1 MKPWIKWTAA
11 GLMLAL
17 LAAGTLRT
25 LSARKTKQAALEAQ
39 QIAQKTQV
47 SIDLLPTDVVQVQNL
62 DMTLSVALAGPI
74 VAVNTAWVKARVA
87 GELQGLSVRA
97 GDFVKVDQ
105 VLGHIDPTES
115 TARLNQAQQQAQ
127 AAKAQVDIALRSHEN
142 NQALVVQGFISSTA
156 LASSQANLAATQA
169 NYAAAQAAADVAT
182 KSLSDT
188 TLRAPLAGQ
197 VAQKLAQNGERV
209 AIDARLVEIVDL
221 SHLELEAALSASDAV
236 QVKVGQKAQLK
247 VEGTPQPVAAQVV
260 RINPSVSTGSRAVLV
275 YLSIDAGSALRQGLF
290 AEGSLA
296 TSTQRTLAVP
306 LSAMR
311 TDKPK
316 PYVQSIQ
323 DKQVQHLVVELGQRS
338 ESGGQTQVA
347 IAGVPA
353 GTRLIAGTVGVLREG
368 TLVNVTVP
376 APETR

>member
-11 GLMLAL
+11 GLLLAL

-25 LSARKTKQAALEAQ
+25 LSARQTKQAALEAQ
-39 QIAQKTQV
+39 QITQKTQV
-47 SIDLLPTDVVQVQNL
+47 SIDLLPTDLVQVQSL
-62 DMTLSVALAGPI
+62 DLTLNVALAGP
-74 VAVNTAWVKARVA
+74 VLAVNTAWIKARVA

-97 GDFVKVDQ
+97 GDFVKAGQ

-115 TARLNQAQQQAQ
+115 AARLNQAQQQAQ
-127 AAKAQVDIALRSHEN
+127 AARAQVDIAQRSHDN
-142 NQALVVQGFISSTA
+142 NQALVAQGFISSTA
-156 LASSQANLAATQA
+156 LASSQANLAAAQA
-169 NYAAAQAAADVAT
+169 NYAAAQAASDVAV

-188 TLRAPLAGQ
+188 VLHAPITGQ

-209 AIDARLVEIVDL
+209 AIDTRLVEIVDL
-221 SHLELEAALSASDAV
+221 SHLELEAALSANDAA

-260 RINPSVSTGSRAVLV
+260 RINPNVSTGSRAVLV
-275 YLSIDAGSALRQGLF
+275 YLAIDTGAALRQGLF

-296 TSTQRTLAVP
+296 TGTQRTLAVP
-306 LSAMR
+306 LTAVR
-311 TDKPK
+311 TNKPK

-323 DKQVQHLVVELGQRS
+323 NKQVQHLAVELGRRS

-347 IAGVPA
+347 IAGVPNN
-353 GTRLIAGTVGVLREG
+353 TTLIAGTVGVLREG
-368 TLVNVTVP
+368 TLVNVTTP
-376 APETR
+376 APEKR